1 MKTTSGTRI
10 GLRPRKVRFQ
20 HLVAFKI
27 YSDGTFEILYNG
39 DGTSVYEVM
48 RQNRS
53 SRIEAD
59 LLKTLD
65 VLVPRSERLQ
75 RRDP

>member
-1 MKTTSGTRI
+1 
-10 GLRPRKVRFQ
+10 
-20 HLVAFKI
+20 VAFKI